1 VLHALCA
8 ERLFTPRERV
18 RFGPG
23 EEIYMV
29 SVEDLRRIVLFE
41 DLTDGMLE
49 QLLPMVQTES
59 LDERQII
66 YEAGNTADRFYSLK
80 RGKVLLEAELAPALI
95 ISLGAIKAGYS
106 FGWSALLP
114 SASHTSY
121 AVSAEPSE
129 IFVMPGDKFLA
140 LLERNNAIGYL
151 IMQKAATI
159 LEKRLER
166 RTAQFL
172 KVITKHPEIGR
183 LLGL

>member
-1 VLHALCA
+1 
-8 ERLFTPRERV
+8 
-18 RFGPG
+18 
-23 EEIYMV
+23 MV
-29 SVEDLRRIVLFE
+29 SVEDLRSVMLFE
-41 DLTDGMLE
+41 NLTDGMLE
-49 QLLPMVQTES
+49 QLLSVVQEES
-59 LDERQII
+59 FGEREII
-66 YEAGNTADRFYSLK
+66 YEAGNAADRFFSLK

-95 ISLGAIKAGYS
+95 ISLGAIKSGYS

-140 LLERNNAIGYL
+140 LLERDHAMGYL
-151 IMQKAATI
+151 VMHKAAQI
-159 LEKRLER
+159 LENRLER

-172 KVITKHPEIGR
+172 KVITKHPDIGT